1 MEGESDHTFI
11 SVRIRGEEHMLTCT
25 AFKDAIGYSEGLC
38 NWSTLEGGGSG
49 ILRSSVVSPPPT
61 SFCQH
66 KHKHG
71 VFQLRAINIE
81 CLRPGNN

>member
-49 ILRSSVVSPPPT
+49 ILRSSVVPPPQPAFANT
-61 SFCQH
+61 N
-66 KHKHG
+66 
-71 VFQLRAINIE
+71 INT
-81 CLRPGNN
+81 GFFN